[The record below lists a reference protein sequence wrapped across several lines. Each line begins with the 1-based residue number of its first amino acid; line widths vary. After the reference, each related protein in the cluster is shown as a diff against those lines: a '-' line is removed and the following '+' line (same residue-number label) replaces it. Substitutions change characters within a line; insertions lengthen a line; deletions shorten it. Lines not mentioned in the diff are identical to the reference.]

1 MKKIKNT
8 IIIMLFLV
16 LPGLGGCGRDEG
28 ILYFDTAEADAY
40 AQGAGEAAA
49 EPTET
54 EISSADEEQIC
65 VHVCGQVCQPGVV
78 MLPAGSRVWE
88 AVEAAGGLAEDAQDT
103 AVNLAA
109 VLQDGQKLYIPA
121 IGESVEEE
129 VSDTA
134 DDGRVN
140 LNTADAGRL
149 QTLSGIGASRAA
161 DILSYREAHGG
172 FRTIEEIMQVP
183 GIKESIYEKIK
194 DKITV
199 D

>member
-16 LPGLGGCGRDEG
+16 LPGFSSCGRDVG
-28 ILYFDTAEADAY
+28 ILYFDTAASDAY
-40 AQGAGEAAA
+40 TRGAGEAVA

-54 EISSADEEQIC
+54 EISSADEEQIY
-65 VHVCGQVCQPGVV
+65 VHVCGRVCQPGVV

-121 IGESVEEE
+121 IGESIAEQM
-129 VSDTA
+129 SDTA

-140 LNTADAGRL
+140 LNTADADRL
-149 QTLSGIGASRAA
+149 QTLSGIGVSRAL
-161 DILSYREAHGG
+161 DILSYRETHGG
-172 FRTIEEIMQVP
+172 FQTIEEIMQVP

-199 D
+199 E

>member
-1 MKKIKNT
+1 MKKNKNT
-8 IIIMLFLV
+8 IILVLFLI
-16 LPGLGGCGRDEG
+16 LTGLSGCGGDDG
-28 ILYFDTAEADAY
+28 IQYFDAAADDVY
-40 AQGAGEAAA
+40 ARGAGEELSA
-49 EPTET
+49 PET
-54 EISSADEEQIC
+54 LPADEEQIC
-65 VHVCGQVCQPGVV
+65 VHVCGRVCQPGVV

-121 IGESVEEE
+121 MGESVAE
-129 VSDTA
+129 DIACAA
-134 DDGRVN
+134 DSGKIN
-140 LNTADAGRL
+140 LNTADADRL
-149 QTLSGIGASRAA
+149 QTLPGIGASRAA
-161 DILSYREAHGG
+161 DILSYRETHGG

-194 DKITV
+194 DKIIA